1 MRLNKKR
8 IIVIIS
14 ALALLAI
21 VIYAAIYSA
30 KTDEREEQKL
40 YDQLNVLAS
49 NYYKDYYYNLF
60 GDNDTEIA
68 NRISQYKDTG
78 ITISLNDL
86 AKYKIDDYSNILSSY
101 KNYKTG
107 SNCDYDNTKVTF
119 YPYEPYGR
127 NDFRIESTVVCGF
140 NK

>member
-1 MRLNKKR
+1 MNISKKK
-8 IIVIIS
+8 IILIIG

-21 VIYAAIYSA
+21 IIYAAIYSA

-40 YDQLNVLAS
+40 YDQLNALAS

-60 GDNDTEIA
+60 GDTDEEIA
-68 NRISQYKDTG
+68 SKISQYKDTG
-78 ITISLNDL
+78 ITISLDDL
-86 AKYKIDDYSNILSSY
+86 AKYKIDDYSNILASY

-107 SNCDYDNTKVTF
+107 SECDYEDTKVTF

-140 NK
+140 YK